1 MEIPLYQLFY
11 SGQEPPELPHL
22 PYRKTADE
30 IASASSP
37 EEIRFLRRMARLLE
51 GLSENDRCLLLSVAR
66 RMAGR

>member
-1 MEIPLYQLFY
+1 
-11 SGQEPPELPHL
+11 LPHL

-51 GLSENDRCLLLSVAR
+51 GLSENDRRLLLSVAQ